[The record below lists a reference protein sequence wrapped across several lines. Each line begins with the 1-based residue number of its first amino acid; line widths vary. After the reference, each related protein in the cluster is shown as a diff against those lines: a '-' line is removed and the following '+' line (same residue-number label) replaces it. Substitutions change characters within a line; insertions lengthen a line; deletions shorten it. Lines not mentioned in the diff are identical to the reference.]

1 MPAVLALWES
11 SRSAVSVTED
21 TAEALL
27 ALIAQ
32 PGAELLVAFDG
43 SSLVGTLVVGWD
55 GWRGN
60 MYRLAV
66 RSDMRRRGIARKL
79 VEAGHAH
86 LKSVGAR
93 RVTALVG
100 ADEEAASELWRAAGY
115 SHDAHIARFV
125 RNL

>member
-1 MPAVLALWES
+1 VLRLSET
-11 SRSAVSVTED
+11 SRSAASITPD
-21 TAEALL
+21 TAQGIE

-32 PGAELLVAFDG
+32 PGAVLLLAIESDEV
-43 SSLVGTLVVGWD
+43 VGTLVVGWD

-66 RSDMRRRGIARKL
+66 RADFRRRGIARAL
-79 VEAGHAH
+79 VEAGHEH
-86 LKSVGAR
+86 LRGIGAP

-100 ADEEAASELWRAAGY
+100 VDESEAAALWRAAGY
-115 SHDAHIARFV
+115 ERDEKIARFV